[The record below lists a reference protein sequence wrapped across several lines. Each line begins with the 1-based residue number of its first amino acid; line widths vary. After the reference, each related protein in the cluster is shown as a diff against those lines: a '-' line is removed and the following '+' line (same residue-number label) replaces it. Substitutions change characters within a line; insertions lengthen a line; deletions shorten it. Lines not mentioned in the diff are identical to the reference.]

1 MSCFK
6 ACFGGGGSSPRD
18 QKERES
24 RYVVGGES
32 RGGPSPATA
41 ADAAATSGQLNGNGA
56 ASLATASGAV
66 GLGQAQGNEQGVATS
81 SSVNV
86 GSSTAVSSA
95 ANGLGSGGG
104 EGGKGG
110 GGKIVASV
118 GFTGPEST
126 QRPISTVSPLVK
138 AKSVSASSDG
148 NSSNNAEFQAL
159 TTPKSIFHTTAQ
171 NHVVHQEATRP
182 PRAGKENL
190 VKDSDSA
197 CVPGA
202 KVFVSEQWLQVP
214 YFSQFR
220 GLTGVLTRRGVNG
233 VTWYATFPG
242 LLEQAFST
250 GMHGQHVLA
259 YATESEELSQQNVAV
274 ERKQEDAHAL
284 GRNQPQQQQQPSPPK
299 PRTSL
304 PPLAAVGAVVPPPSA
319 FVAQQPFAAHP
330 PKPTAQ
336 DIHGMGSARKDR
348 PSTARSRQLM
358 GAPPLGS
365 GRSQMSARGGKNL
378 SLQVGPNAVRMRASC
393 HAMSTRRLS
402 LWVFLLALSSSSSL
416 QCARSCRLPSHHHG
430 PCQCSLLLPLRPC
443 LDRGDSSRRVDDW
456 EGKQDW
462 KAVQVSRMG
471 RVRTVRQ

>member
-18 QKERES
+18 QKERGS

-32 RGGPSPATA
+32 QGGPSLATA
-41 ADAAATSGQLNGNGA
+41 ADAAATSGLNGNGA
-56 ASLATASGAV
+56 ASLATAAEAGGFGQAKESEQGAAASSGA
-66 GLGQAQGNEQGVATS
+66 
-81 SSVNV
+81 NV

-95 ANGLGSGGG
+95 ANGGGG
-104 EGGKGG
+104 GGGVGGKG

-126 QRPISTVSPLVK
+126 QRPISTISPLIK
-138 AKSVSASSDG
+138 ANSISSDG

-171 NHVVHQEATRP
+171 NHVVDQEATRP
-182 PRAGKENL
+182 PRAAGGGKENL

-197 CVPGA
+197 CLPGA

-259 YATESEELSQQNVAV
+259 YATESEHPSQPIVAA
-274 ERKQEDAHAL
+274 ERMQEDAQAPP
-284 GRNQPQQQQQPSPPK
+284 RNQQQQQQQQQASPPK
-299 PRTSL
+299 PRASL

-378 SLQVGPNAVRMRASC
+378 GLQVGRNACAC
-393 HAMSTRRLS
+393 APPAMSCPPPP
-402 LWVFLLALSSSSSL
+402 SSVVVVCFSPRPDIVCIFASREMAPPS
-416 QCARSCRLPSHHHG
+416 LPS
-430 PCQCSLLLPLRPC
+430 P
-443 LDRGDSSRRVDDW
+443 
-456 EGKQDW
+456 
-462 KAVQVSRMG
+462 
-471 RVRTVRQ
+471 